1 MWKEIGDVLH
11 GLREDRG
18 WTLKP
23 IWEEIGDGL
32 HRYSKYVYQIEV
44 LIQLICVL
52 NGRDNTTNMYF
63 I

>member
-1 MWKEIGDVLH
+1 MTVELIQRICVLIEYCVLQMFDTLYMHIVWEEIGDVLH

-32 HRYSKYVYQIEV
+32 H
-44 LIQLICVL
+44 
-52 NGRDNTTNMYF
+52 
-63 I
+63 